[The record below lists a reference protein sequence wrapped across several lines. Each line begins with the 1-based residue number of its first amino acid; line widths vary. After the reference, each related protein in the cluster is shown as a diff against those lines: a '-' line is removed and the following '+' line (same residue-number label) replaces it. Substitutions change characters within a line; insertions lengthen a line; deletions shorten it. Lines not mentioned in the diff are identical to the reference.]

1 MKLSPLSLALLVL
14 FDGATALLGT
24 LATRKPLALAP
35 VRSRGALAACR
46 ALAADAGGGGGG
58 GGAIDSGGGGGDGGD
73 DESETDVP
81 TLLAESGL
89 DAESIPLDVLD
100 ALKAG
105 RIGAL
110 ELANWKAVLANPLT
124 KLLAGMAYIRNRLL
138 ADPRLPSVLGIEL
151 GVGVCAVF
159 AAEKAARRERFFK
172 ELDFVIA
179 NQVLIC
185 LTNIALVLALTPTA
199 AIAAPAAAGSLAAYM
214 ASLPGYFL
222 QEGSFS
228 AGQRAAC
235 FFSKAA
241 QFSVV
246 GSMTAAAG
254 QGVTKGLVAMRT
266 ALNPE
271 SPPEG
276 AMACEPA
283 HASSRDLPACGR
295 LQRLDPHPCALGHVD
310 ALAQRHPTYPCLRWW
325 QLSSRQSWRP
335 RRHTQCLW
343 RARRTPVTSFSTRSR
358 GSCSPRCPVAPLPRT
373 SSLPSFG
380 ALRTDR
386 CSVLPPV
393 TRAHLGL

>member
-1 MKLSPLSLALLVL
+1 
-14 FDGATALLGT
+14 
-24 LATRKPLALAP
+24 
-35 VRSRGALAACR
+35 
-46 ALAADAGGGGGG
+46 
-58 GGAIDSGGGGGDGGD
+58 
-73 DESETDVP
+73 VP

-271 SPPEG
+271 SPPEVELAPVLETSAAY
-276 AMACEPA
+276 AMFMAG
-283 HASSRDLPACGR
+283 SSNTR
-295 LQRLDPHPCALGHVD
+295 
-310 ALAQRHPTYPCLRWW
+310 Y
-325 QLSSRQSWRP
+325 QL
-335 RRHTQCLW
+335 LN
-343 RARRTPVTSFSTRSR
+343 SFE
-358 GSCSPRCPVAPLPRT
+358 GL
-373 SSLPSFG
+373 
-380 ALRTDR
+380 
-386 CSVLPPV
+386 VLPTLPGGTAAKNV
-393 TRAHLGL
+393 LVAVVRTGNNYLGSANWIWWAKFRGLQ